1 MNYLLSSFLSFLC
14 ALCWGQKEKQRFAY
28 QLQGEV
34 KTLTVTKE
42 ELPEAQGDLNV
53 DHFDDNQQITFD
65 PQGRIIEFV
74 SYRKGKRPTTIK
86 KTSYDAKGRLTRE
99 ILSIAAEDLTQTTIY
114 EYDDTQKRGKA
125 TSTSTGF
132 PNKKSKMELTMTPN
146 DQIAEVIAY
155 DFEGELI
162 TKSVLEYNKNKY
174 LTQSRTYNDKNKLE
188 HKSSYEYDHNNRL
201 TKVENTII
209 RPHFE
214 IKSSFEYI
222 YENNIY
228 PIKHI
233 FTLNQDAPNT
243 YSFQYKLDH
252 KGNWIEKTYLHKGK
266 AVAIIKREIT
276 YY

>member
-1 MNYLLSSFLSFLC
+1 
-14 ALCWGQKEKQRFAY
+14 
-28 QLQGEV
+28 
-34 KTLTVTKE
+34 
-42 ELPEAQGDLNV
+42 
-53 DHFDDNQQITFD
+53 
-65 PQGRIIEFV
+65 
-74 SYRKGKRPTTIK
+74 
-86 KTSYDAKGRLTRE
+86 
-99 ILSIAAEDLTQTTIY
+99 
-114 EYDDTQKRGKA
+114 
-125 TSTSTGF
+125 
-132 PNKKSKMELTMTPN
+132 MELTMTPN

-155 DFEGELI
+155 GFEGEL
-162 TKSVLEYNKNKY
+162 TAKSVLEYNKNKY

-222 YENNIY
+222 YKNDIY

-233 FTLNQDAPNT
+233 FTLNQDAPIT

-252 KGNWIEKTYLHKGK
+252 KGNWIEKTYLHKEK